1 MSLKHYYH
9 KNLMKLA
16 NITPLIYI
24 SMTCGYFILT
34 KLSMHLIKRT
44 YIFIMPCF
52 VERGKNELSYGTLH
66 TQSNIIL
73 LSFFRSVIPVIHTG
87 IINITSIKGKEKQTL
102 LITTFMYPLLIHIWS
117 KQNHCIIHRCYRF
130 HHGKS

>member
-1 MSLKHYYH
+1 MPLEHYYY
-9 KNLMKLA
+9 KNLLKFA
-16 NITPLIYI
+16 NIIPLMYI
-24 SMTCGYFILT
+24 NMPWYYFILM
-34 KLSMHLIKRT
+34 KSSMRLIKT
-44 YIFIMPCF
+44 YIFLYNVLF

-102 LITTFMYPLLIHIWS
+102 LITTFMYPLLIHI
-117 KQNHCIIHRCYRF
+117 
-130 HHGKS
+130 